1 MAKMSDLLKYLNL
14 TGVQYQ
20 VINHMPAFSAHS
32 VALAAHVPDCEL
44 AKTLLVRADE
54 QYWMAVLP
62 ADCHLNQR
70 QLKHALEAKHVSL
83 ATEEELAVFFPD
95 CDVGAM
101 PPFGKLYA
109 LPVIL
114 DKSLTEDECIV
125 FNACTHTQ
133 SVKMKYADYEKL
145 VRPIIAEIAERV
157 QKQEE
162 TVR

>member
-20 VINHMPAFSAHS
+20 VLSHVPAFSAHS

-54 QYWMAVLP
+54 QYWMAVLR
-62 ADCHLNQR
+62 ADEHLNQKS
-70 QLKHALEAKHVSL
+70 LKHALEAKHVSL
-83 ATEEELAVFFPD
+83 ATEEELGVFFPD
-95 CDVGAM
+95 CEVGAM

-109 LPVIL
+109 LPVIV
-114 DKSLTEDECIV
+114 DKALAEDEEIV

-133 SVKMKYADYEKL
+133 SVKMKFVDYARL
-145 VRPIIAEIAERV
+145 VRPIIAEFGEHVREAEDSMS
-157 QKQEE
+157 
-162 TVR
+162 

>member
-20 VINHMPAFSAHS
+20 VINHVPAFSAHS

-54 QYWMAVLP
+54 QYWMVVLP
-62 ADCHLNQR
+62 ADHHVDQKS
-70 QLKHALEAKHVSL
+70 LKHALEAKHVSL

-109 LPVIL
+109 LPVII

-133 SVKMKYADYEKL
+133 SVKMKFADYERL
-145 VRPIIAEIAERV
+145 VRPIVAELSATV
-157 QKQEE
+157 QKPEE
-162 TVR
+162 SLR

>member
-20 VINHMPAFSAHS
+20 VISHVPAYSAHS
-32 VALAAHVPDCEL
+32 VALATHTPDREL

-54 QYWMAVLP
+54 QYWMAVLR
-62 ADCHLNQR
+62 ADCHLSQKF
-70 QLKHALEAKHVSL
+70 LKHAFEAKHVSL

-95 CDVGAM
+95 CEVGAM

-109 LPVIL
+109 LPVVV
-114 DKSLTEDECIV
+114 DKALADDDEIA

-133 SVKMKYADYEKL
+133 SVKMKFADYQRL

-157 QKQEE
+157 HSTEE
-162 TVR
+162 SIP

>member
-20 VINHMPAFSAHS
+20 VISHVPAYSAHS
-32 VALAAHVPDCEL
+32 VALAAHIPDRDL

-54 QYWMAVLP
+54 QYWMSVLR
-62 ADCHLNQR
+62 ADFHLNQKL
-70 QLKHALEAKHVSL
+70 LKHALEAKHVSL

-95 CDVGAM
+95 CEVGAM

-109 LPVIL
+109 LPVVV
-114 DKSLTEDECIV
+114 DKALAEDDDIV

-133 SVKMKYADYEKL
+133 SVKMKFADYQRL
-145 VRPIIAEIAERV
+145 VRPIVAEIADQVRSV
-157 QKQEE
+157 EE
-162 TVR
+162 SIL

>member
-20 VINHMPAFSAHS
+20 IINHVPAFSAHS

-62 ADCHLNQR
+62 ADSHLNQKAIR
-70 QLKHALEAKHVSL
+70 HALEAKHVGL
-83 ATEEELAVFFPD
+83 ATEEELSVFFPD

-114 DKSLTEDECIV
+114 DKSLAADECIV

-133 SVKMKYADYEKL
+133 SVKMSYADFEKL
-145 VRPIIAEIAERV
+145 VRPIVAEIAERAP
-157 QKQEE
+157 KPEE
-162 TVR
+162 TLR

>member
-20 VINHMPAFSAHS
+20 VISHVPAFSAHS
-32 VALAAHVPDCEL
+32 VALATRVPDSDL

-54 QYWMAVLP
+54 QYWMAVLR
-62 ADCHLNQR
+62 ADYHINQKS
-70 QLKHALEAKHVSL
+70 LKHALEAKHVGL
-83 ATEEELAVFFPD
+83 ATEEELSVFFPD
-95 CDVGAM
+95 CEVGAM

-114 DKSLTEDECIV
+114 DQALAGDEYIV

-133 SVKMKYADYEKL
+133 SVKMKFTDYEKL
-145 VRPIIAEIAERV
+145 VRPIVAEFAERV
-157 QKQEE
+157 RTPEE
-162 TVR
+162 SVP

>member
-1 MAKMSDLLKYLNL
+1 MAKMSDLLNYLNL
-14 TGVQYQ
+14 TGVHYQ
-20 VINHMPAFSAHS
+20 VINHVPAFSAHS

-44 AKTLLVRADE
+44 AKTLLIRADE

-62 ADCHLNQR
+62 ADYHLNQKL
-70 QLKHALEAKHVSL
+70 LKHALEAKQVTL
-83 ATEEELAVFFPD
+83 ATEEELAVFFPN

-114 DKSLTEDECIV
+114 DTSLAEDECIV

-133 SVKMKYADYEKL
+133 SVKMRFADYEKL

-157 QKQEE
+157 HKPEE
-162 TVR
+162 SLR

>member
-20 VINHMPAFSAHS
+20 VISHVPAFSAHS
-32 VALAAHVPDCEL
+32 VALATHVRDNEL

-62 ADCHLNQR
+62 ADYHLNQKL
-70 QLKHALEAKHVSL
+70 LKHALEAKHVSL
-83 ATEEELAVFFPD
+83 ATEEELSVFFPD
-95 CDVGAM
+95 CEIGAM

-109 LPVIL
+109 LPVVV
-114 DKSLTEDECIV
+114 DKSLAEDANIV

-133 SVKMKYADYEKL
+133 AVKMKFSDYERL
-145 VRPIIAEIAERV
+145 VRPIVAEIAERIH
-157 QKQEE
+157 QREE
-162 TVR
+162 SIP

>member
-20 VINHMPAFSAHS
+20 VLSHVPAFSAHS
-32 VALAAHVPDCEL
+32 VALASHIPESEL

-54 QYWMAVLP
+54 QYWMAVLRG
-62 ADCHLNQR
+62 DYQLNQR
-70 QLKHALEAKHVSL
+70 LLKHALEAKHVGL

-95 CDVGAM
+95 CEVGAM

-109 LPVIL
+109 LPVVV
-114 DKSLTEDECIV
+114 DKALTEDVDIV

-133 SVKMKYADYEKL
+133 AVKMKFADYERL
-145 VRPIIAEIAERV
+145 VRPITAEIADRIHRAV
-157 QKQEE
+157 D
-162 TVR
+162 TIP